1 MSFKTVG
8 SYNFNSIPKPV
19 AIRVFTGGINGL
31 SGQVDLVG
39 DVEQPAK
46 KRKTGLGMNQDYV
59 VVPDQPWLDGFVSSD
74 SEVRQ
79 FVAKPLDT
87 GETVESQVTGSD
99 KLGGLQLEL
108 TPSFETNFTAV
119 TGADYRLLDGL
130 DTPQIVGL
138 SIGTQVT
145 LEGKATCSHRMCRTL
160 GDLMSLL
167 GTGIDPNGVTL
178 DMYLQNASPRS
189 DQRQFIEL
197 KDNRTLSDYN
207 IGPNSTLYLILRLR
221 GGGYPI
227 KMLGLGAG
235 GKIKQKINKDTQDPQ
250 IWDLESTTLI
260 NIQILNSLDF
270 SHVTGYQAP
279 PTPITPGMYRDQ
291 GVPWFKLYDDH
302 VPAANTKAG
311 QKVLNVWSHR
321 FMKMAGNRS
330 SLP

>member
-1 MSFKTVG
+1 
-8 SYNFNSIPKPV
+8 
-19 AIRVFTGGINGL
+19 
-31 SGQVDLVG
+31 
-39 DVEQPAK
+39 
-46 KRKTGLGMNQDYV
+46 MNQDYV

-311 QKVLNVWSHR
+311 QKVFERLE
-321 FMKMAGNRS
+321 S
-330 SLP
+330 SVHENGWESIITSLASASGRRGPSFSVS